1 MAQNKTPKT
10 SSDSPKPVAPQMKTV
25 QVEVPKD
32 MRKSHISALLNADLA
47 EPVHGFVEFF
57 RERAVVGLAVG
68 YVVAIQSQGIIKQLI
83 ASFLDPLSKLIFG
96 GTLSAQTATWR
107 YHGRSADFS
116 WGLFVYTVIDFLV
129 IMVAIYAV
137 VKIFKLDKLDK
148 PKK

>member
-1 MAQNKTPKT
+1 MAQNKKDTTST
-10 SSDSPKPVAPQMKTV
+10 SSTQPVAPKMKTV
-25 QVEVPKD
+25 QVEVPQG
-32 MRKSHISALLNADLA
+32 MPKSHISALLNEELS

-68 YVVAIQSQGIIKQLI
+68 YVVAIQSQGVIKQLI

-96 GTLSAQTATWR
+96 STLSTQTATWR
-107 YHGRSADFS
+107 FHGRAADFS
-116 WGLFVYTVIDFLV
+116 WGLFVYTLIDFLV
-129 IMVAIYAV
+129 IMVAIYAI